1 MKIIFQLNNLK
12 LLYNFFLFL
21 ALINIFFSTGKSH
34 AKTFFINDIEIS
46 TPFEINF
53 NKNQIIDEGFQEA
66 FNELILSI
74 VQSKDQKKLKNT
86 SINQIKGMIETFSI
100 KEEKFIDEIYYLT
113 LNVSFNK
120 KNVFDLLEAKNIFPS
135 LPLKKNFLFIP
146 VFVDQNKNQVSMFS
160 EDKLFTSWNSKNKK
174 YNLLNYILPTQD
186 LDDFSLIKR
195 NINNLET
202 YHFKEIINK
211 YNINDYIIMIVYK
224 INNKLRVLS
233 KIYFNKKNNIK
244 NLNFN
249 EVNLNSEEEI
259 FKFIDNLKL
268 VYEDFWK
275 SQNQINTSVK
285 LTLNIS
291 IDNRDNLKI
300 NKFEKILSD
309 MDLIYDFYIYKFDN
323 KNNFYKIIFNGTPDK
338 FLEVMG
344 YQNYIFE
351 IKNKIWILNEKS

>member
-1 MKIIFQLNNLK
+1 MKFISQLNKLR

-21 ALINIFFSTGKSH
+21 ALINIFFSTGNSH
-34 AKTFFINDIEIS
+34 AKTFSINDVEIS

-53 NKNQIIDEGFQEA
+53 NKNNIIDSGFEKA

-74 VQSKDQKKLKNT
+74 VQSKDQIKLKNT

-100 KEEKFIDEIYYLT
+100 TEEKFIDEIYYLN

-120 KNVFDLLEAKNIFPS
+120 KYILDLLESKNIFPS

-146 VFVDQNKNQVSMFS
+146 VFVDQNTNQVLMFS
-160 EDKLFTSWNSKNKK
+160 ESKLYSSWNLDNKK

-186 LDDFSLIKR
+186 LDDFSAIKE

-202 YHFKEIINK
+202 YDFKQIINK
-211 YNINDYIIMIVYK
+211 YNLDDYIIMIVFK
-224 INNKLRVLS
+224 NNNKIRVFS
-233 KIYFNKKNNIK
+233 KIFFKNQNNLK

-249 EVNLNSEEEI
+249 EVNFYNEKEMQ
-259 FKFIDNLKL
+259 KFIDNLKL

-275 SQNQINTSVK
+275 SQNEINTSVK
-285 LTLNIS
+285 LSLRIS
-291 IDNRDNLKI
+291 INNSNNIKI

-309 MDLIYDFYIYKFDN
+309 MDLIYNFHIYKFNN
-323 KNNFYKIIFNGTPDK
+323 KNNFYKVIFNGSPDK
-338 FLEVMG
+338 FLEVMRD
-344 YQNYIFE
+344 QNYDFE
-351 IKNKIWILNEKS
+351 IKNKIWVLNDKS

>member
-1 MKIIFQLNNLK
+1 MKFISQLNK
-12 LLYNFFLFL
+12 LRHLYNFFIFL
-21 ALINIFFSTGKSH
+21 ALINIFFSTEKGH
-34 AKTFFINDIEIS
+34 AKTFSVNDIEIS

-53 NKNQIIDEGFQEA
+53 NKSEIIDEGFKEA

-74 VQSKDQKKLKNT
+74 VQSKDQIKLKKT

-120 KNVFDLLEAKNIFPS
+120 KIIFDLLESKNIFPS

-160 EDKLFTSWNSKNKK
+160 ENKLFNSWNLNSKK

-186 LDDFSLIKR
+186 LEDFSLIKN
-195 NINNLET
+195 NIKSLES
-202 YHFKEIINK
+202 YDFKEIIDK
-211 YNINDYIIMIVYK
+211 YDIEDHIIMIVFKDNQK
-224 INNKLRVLS
+224 IRVFN
-233 KIYFNKKNNIK
+233 KIYFSQKNNLK
-244 NLNFN
+244 NFNFN
-249 EVNLNSEEEI
+249 EIDFNNEEELNT
-259 FKFIDNLKL
+259 FIDNLKL

-275 SQNQINTSVK
+275 SQNEINTSVK
-285 LTLNIS
+285 FSLNIS
-291 IDNRDNLKI
+291 IKNNNNIKI
-300 NKFEKILSD
+300 DKFEKILSE
-309 MDLIYDFYIYKFDN
+309 MDLIYNFYIYKFDN

-338 FLEVMG
+338 FLEVMQK
-344 YQNYIFE
+344 QNYEFE